1 MQSVAV
7 TADGRAV
14 SCSWSQRKDDL
25 PRLAFCMGQLHPQN
39 LKRNDRGRV
48 GLQHFAASLGHDKT
62 LRANVPELISV
73 WIMLDQACEFA
84 KTQIIGHNDGQRQR
98 LKAAFSGPRCGDYH
112 GTLFFMLRYGAIQ
125 KNARGKGPVEM

>member
-1 MQSVAV
+1 MHGP
-7 TADGRAV
+7 TPTH
-14 SCSWSQRKDDL
+14 KTE
-25 PRLAFCMGQLHPQN
+25 QN
-39 LKRNDRGRV
+39 DTGRV
-48 GLQHFAASLGHDKT
+48 GLQHFEASSGHDKT

-84 KTQIIGHNDGQRQR
+84 KTQVIGHSDGQRQC

>member
-1 MQSVAV
+1 MGAQCRA
-7 TADGRAV
+7 AGAKGRMTCRGLLFAWAN
-14 SCSWSQRKDDL
+14 STHKT
-25 PRLAFCMGQLHPQN
+25 
-39 LKRNDRGRV
+39 KRNDRGRV

-62 LRANVPELISV
+62 LRANVPEFISV